1 MNERRG
7 FSGPKEPAS
16 GQDGA
21 ADHSEVSP
29 PGYCENVL
37 ASASKG
43 KTQRRKTSRYI
54 SGRQAMNLIE
64 ALDFADAIGCPLNFS
79 VDISWVFFSG
89 SVDDRTRFARWQQR
103 LSKWTSR
110 RDFPL
115 TMIWTR
121 EVGKRGGVHTH
132 VLLYVP
138 PWLMESGDFQR
149 DFRRALVRAFEPE
162 GGPHDA
168 ARALNIQSA
177 YSPDGKLRYNLKGID
192 PKHAEK
198 LGVDASDQ
206 DQGDLDGK
214 RVGCTQNINA
224 RARKRL

>member
-43 KTQRRKTSRYI
+43 RTQRRKTSQYI
-54 SGRQAMNLIE
+54 SKHQAMNLIA
-64 ALDFADAIGCPLNFS
+64 ALEFANVMGFPLNVS
-79 VDISWVFFSG
+79 LDISWVFFSG
-89 SVDDRTRFARWQQR
+89 SVDDRTRFARCKER
-103 LSKWTSR
+103 LSKWAKR
-110 RDFPL
+110 HRFPL

-121 EVGKRGGVHTH
+121 EVGINGGVHTH

-138 PWLMESGDFQR
+138 PWFMDNGDFE
-149 DFRRALVRAFEPE
+149 RALKHAFEPE
-162 GGPHDA
+162 GGGTHPKA
-168 ARALNIQSA
+168 IKIQPA
-177 YSPDGKLRYNLKGID
+177 HFPEGKLRYNLKGID
-192 PKHAEK
+192 PKHARE
-198 LGVDASDQ
+198 LGMHASDQ
-206 DQGDLDGK
+206 GVLQGK
-214 RVGCTQNINA
+214 RAGCTENVA
-224 RARKRL
+224 VFRSKFARKLM